1 MIETPEDKEEFQL
14 RGCRPGTETEE
25 TDPGTGREA
34 AAEGGIA
41 SERKLQ
47 INPISWNTLEDVYL
61 I

>member
-34 AAEGGIA
+34 AAEGGDPPGDHRFVPDGNI
-41 SERKLQ
+41 KL
-47 INPISWNTLEDVYL
+47 PIHN
-61 I
+61 